1 MKKILLT
8 VALLAA
14 FVVNAS
20 AQAVIKYDKS
30 SHDFGKFD
38 EEKKQTV
45 VFAFTNTGD
54 EPLVIQQV
62 MTTCGCTVADYT
74 KTPIPAG
81 KKGQIKVAYNGK
93 GKPKGFFRKVITVRS
108 NATNA
113 MTRIY
118 ISGDMLVKV

>member
-81 KKGQIKVAYNGK
+81 KKGQIKVTYNGK
-93 GKPKGFFRKVITVRS
+93 GKPKGFFGK
-108 NATNA
+108 
-113 MTRIY
+113 
-118 ISGDMLVKV
+118 

>member
-38 EEKKQTV
+38 EEKSRWWCSLYKH
-45 VFAFTNTGD
+45 G
-54 EPLVIQQV
+54 
-62 MTTCGCTVADYT
+62 
-74 KTPIPAG
+74 
-81 KKGQIKVAYNGK
+81 
-93 GKPKGFFRKVITVRS
+93 R
-108 NATNA
+108 
-113 MTRIY
+113 
-118 ISGDMLVKV
+118 

>member
-38 EEKKQTV
+38 EEKKLTIRKRRYRLERKAKSRLRTTARGSRK
-45 VFAFTNTGD
+45 AFS
-54 EPLVIQQV
+54 
-62 MTTCGCTVADYT
+62 
-74 KTPIPAG
+74 G
-81 KKGQIKVAYNGK
+81 K
-93 GKPKGFFRKVITVRS
+93 
-108 NATNA
+108 
-113 MTRIY
+113 
-118 ISGDMLVKV
+118 

>member
-14 FVVNAS
+14 FVVNAG

-62 MTTCGCTVADYT
+62 MTTLLTIRKRRYRLGRKAKSRSRTTARES
-74 KTPIPAG
+74 
-81 KKGQIKVAYNGK
+81 QKV
-93 GKPKGFFRKVITVRS
+93 F
-108 NATNA
+108 
-113 MTRIY
+113 
-118 ISGDMLVKV
+118 SGR

>member
-38 EEKKQTV
+38 DCLCAGINNKSCKQR
-45 VFAFTNTGD
+45 N
-54 EPLVIQQV
+54 
-62 MTTCGCTVADYT
+62 
-74 KTPIPAG
+74 
-81 KKGQIKVAYNGK
+81 
-93 GKPKGFFRKVITVRS
+93 R
-108 NATNA
+108 
-113 MTRIY
+113 
-118 ISGDMLVKV
+118 

>member
-1 MKKILLT
+1 MKKILLM

-20 AQAVIKYDKS
+20 AQAVIKYAGS

-54 EPLVIQQV
+54 EALVIQQV
-62 MTTCGCTVADYT
+62 MTTCGCTVAGYT

-81 KKGQIKVAYNGK
+81 KKGQIKVTYNGK
-93 GKPKGFFRKVITVRS
+93 GKPKAF
-108 NATNA
+108 
-113 MTRIY
+113 
-118 ISGDMLVKV
+118 SGK

>member
-14 FVVNAS
+14 FVVNVG

-81 KKGQIKVAYNGK
+81 KKGQIKVTYNGK

-108 NATNA
+108 NATNV

-118 ISGDMLVKV
+118 ISGDMLVKE

>member
-81 KKGQIKVAYNGK
+81 KKGQIKVMYNGK

-118 ISGDMLVKV
+118 ISGDMLVKE

>member
-81 KKGQIKVAYNGK
+81 KKGQIKVTYNGR
-93 GKPKGFFRKVITVRS
+93 GKPKGLFRKVITVRS

-118 ISGDMLVKV
+118 VSGDMLVKE

>member
-81 KKGQIKVAYNGK
+81 KKGKIKVTYNGK

-118 ISGDMLVKV
+118 ISGDMLVKE

>member
-14 FVVNAS
+14 LVVNAS

-81 KKGQIKVAYNGK
+81 RKAKSRLRTTARGS
-93 GKPKGFFRKVITVRS
+93 RKVF
-108 NATNA
+108 
-113 MTRIY
+113 
-118 ISGDMLVKV
+118 SGK